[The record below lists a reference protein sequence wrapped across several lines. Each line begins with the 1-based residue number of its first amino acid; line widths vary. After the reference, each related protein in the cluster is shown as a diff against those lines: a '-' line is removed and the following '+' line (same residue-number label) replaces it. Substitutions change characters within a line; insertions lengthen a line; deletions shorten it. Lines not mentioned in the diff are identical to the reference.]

1 MTDWLKAVIFASLFC
16 TLALA
21 LTPEGRVK
29 TAEKLLCG
37 MVILIAVCSPILSVK
52 GEALSASYAKYRS
65 IGDELANNA
74 CENSENLNR
83 TLIESELSAYILDK
97 AENIGAE
104 VEDISLELE
113 WCDEG
118 YWYPVSCVIMGCLS
132 ESERE
137 ALSSAIES
145 GLGIPKE
152 LQKFAEVGDE

>member
-16 TLALA
+16 TFALA

-37 MVILIAVCSPILSVK
+37 IVILIAICSPILSVK
-52 GEALSASYAKYRS
+52 SEALSASYAKYRS
-65 IGDELANNA
+65 IGEELANNA

-104 VEDISLELE
+104 VGDISLELK

-118 YWYPVSCVIMGCLS
+118 YWYPVSCVIMGNFS
-132 ESERE
+132 ENERE
-137 ALSSAIES
+137 KLSSSIES
-145 GLGIPKE
+145 DLGIPKE
-152 LQKFAEVGDE
+152 LQVYTEVRG